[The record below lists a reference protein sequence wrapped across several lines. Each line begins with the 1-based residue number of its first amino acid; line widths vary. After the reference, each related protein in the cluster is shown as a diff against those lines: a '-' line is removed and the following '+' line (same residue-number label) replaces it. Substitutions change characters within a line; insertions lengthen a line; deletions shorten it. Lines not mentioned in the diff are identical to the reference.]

1 MTRQLK
7 IGTQTE
13 MIELNNDIM
22 LYGFPPRYGF
32 DLLNYKK
39 PKFYLS
45 IGEKEEKQ
53 DMTKKGNNNEQSR
66 ES

>member
-1 MTRQLK
+1 
-7 IGTQTE
+7 

>member
-1 MTRQLK
+1 MRLIRRLR
-7 IGTQTE
+7 IGTQMET
-13 MIELNNDIM
+13 IKLNNDIM
-22 LYGFPPRYGF
+22 IYGFPPRYGF

-45 IGEKEEKQ
+45 IGTKE
-53 DMTKKGNNNEQSR
+53 DTIKKGNDNGQNR

>member
-1 MTRQLK
+1 
-7 IGTQTE
+7 

-39 PKFYLS
+39 PKFYLN
-45 IGEKEEKQ
+45 IGEKEEQ
-53 DMTKKGNNNEQSR
+53 DTKKGNDNEQSR